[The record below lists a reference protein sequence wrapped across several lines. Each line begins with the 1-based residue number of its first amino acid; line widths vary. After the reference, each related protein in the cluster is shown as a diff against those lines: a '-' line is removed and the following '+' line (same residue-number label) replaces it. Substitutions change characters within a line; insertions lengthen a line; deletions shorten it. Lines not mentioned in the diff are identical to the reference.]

1 MNETGIDDLQA
12 VEKIQQLISPWSPEQ
27 QQCIEILVDEISFA
41 AAAINSLVIRPG
53 SFDPFN
59 YRIHS
64 LFRAQN
70 VIFLS
75 HSSVF
80 VFWTDVSDVSLI
92 SIAVVS
98 NCKLT

>member
-12 VEKIQQLISPWSPEQ
+12 VEKIQQLILPWSPEQ

-53 SFDPFN
+53 SFAPFD

-64 LFRAQN
+64 LFRA
-70 VIFLS
+70 
-75 HSSVF
+75 
-80 VFWTDVSDVSLI
+80 
-92 SIAVVS
+92 
-98 NCKLT
+98 